1 MTKSPFIKLIIVVII
16 AVVIPILSFTAFQMI
31 QSNENEAMIQSIY
44 EQQLES
50 VLFSIN
56 QHCWNVFNTWAEI
69 VNKIVTASSTRTRKE
84 TELEALLSKFNYLE
98 GAFIR
103 FSPQNTIG
111 RLQNSD
117 ELFHH
122 QVDWPAQ
129 IELKIKT
136 DSSQFLKILK
146 HSRNGYI
153 QPVGFSY
160 HLQDDF
166 SLTLLIFILQPED
179 SHSLPIFVGLLIN
192 NTRFVNE
199 VVVNRF
205 EAIKESN
212 FIFMI
217 RDARQE
223 MLYSTDED
231 EIAAADEKSAVLW
244 ILPEL
249 RLGIRLKGESLAQLS
264 KSRIQN
270 NLIFL
275 LLVNLILFIGIAILL
290 RSIFSEIKLARLKT
304 DFVANVSHDLR
315 TPLALIRMHAETLEM
330 GRVTTEERK
339 MHYYKLIAS
348 ESARLTQIV
357 TNILD
362 FSRIESHRKEYNLQM
377 ADLSPLVETTLTR
390 YQYHLTQTGFEL
402 VTQIDS
408 SVSPIKIDEAAITQ
422 VLLNLL
428 DNAVKFSSV
437 TKKIIVVLKEDEKGI
452 YLSVQDFG
460 IGIPENELKKIFDK
474 FYRVENDFVRHTRG
488 SGLGLSLVKY
498 IMEVHGG
505 SVSVK
510 SKPGAGST
518 FTLIFPKVQDG
529 V

>member
-1 MTKSPFIKLIIVVII
+1 MTKSPFIKLIMVVII

-56 QHCWNVFNTWAEI
+56 QHCWNIFNTWAEI
-69 VNKIVTASSTRTRKE
+69 IHKIVTTSSSRPEKKI
-84 TELEALLSKFNYLE
+84 ELEAFLTKYNYLE

-103 FSPQNTIG
+103 FSSQNTIG
-111 RLQNSD
+111 CLQNSH
-117 ELFHH
+117 ELSHY
-122 QVDWPAQ
+122 QLDWPDQ
-129 IELKIKT
+129 IESKIKT
-136 DSSQFLKILK
+136 DSSQFQKILK
-146 HSRNGYI
+146 HSRKGYI
-153 QPVGFSY
+153 QPLAFSY
-160 HLQDDF
+160 HLQNDF
-166 SLTLLIFILQPED
+166 SLTLLIFILQQED
-179 SHSLPIFVGLLIN
+179 SLLPPVYIGLLIN
-192 NTRFVNE
+192 NTQFVNE

-217 RDARQE
+217 QDANQE
-223 MLYSTDED
+223 ILYITDED
-231 EIAAADEKSAVLW
+231 ETELDNERSAVLW

-249 RLGIRLKGESLAQLS
+249 RLGVRLKGESLARLS

-315 TPLALIRMHAETLEM
+315 TPLALIRMYAETLEM

-362 FSRIESHRKEYNLQM
+362 FSRIESHRKEYNLQIS
-377 ADLSPLVETTLTR
+377 DLSPLVETTLAH
-390 YQYHLTQTGFEL
+390 YQYHLTQAGFDL
-402 VTQIDS
+402 IKQIDS
-408 SVSPIKIDEAAITQ
+408 SVSPLKIDEEAITQ
-422 VLLNLL
+422 ALLNLL
-428 DNAVKFSSV
+428 DNAVKFSSA
-437 TKKIIVVLKEDEKGI
+437 TKKIIVVLNEDEKGI

-460 IGIPENELKKIFDK
+460 IGIPENEIKKIFDK
-474 FYRVENDFVRHTRG
+474 FYRIENDFVRHTRG

-518 FTLIFPKVQDG
+518 FTLIFPNPNNS
-529 V
+529 